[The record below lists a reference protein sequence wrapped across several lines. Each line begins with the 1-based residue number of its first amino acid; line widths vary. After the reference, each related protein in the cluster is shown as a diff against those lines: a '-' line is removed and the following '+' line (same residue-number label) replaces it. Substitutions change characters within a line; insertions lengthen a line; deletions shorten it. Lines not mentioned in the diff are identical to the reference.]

1 MRGCFAPPTPPFENH
16 RAQGPGVART
26 NSADILKPVLALL

>member
-16 RAQGPGVART
+16 WAQSLGVART